1 MDSSRRYLD
10 PAERATCV
18 AASHLEVR
26 NWEPGLVL
34 NERYTKS
41 EYLLRRHGHL
51 GRHSDTRDIPKLART
66 AAADAKIIFM
76 NHLMMSAQA
85 VRRLELHYAF
95 EQLTPYPT
103 DSNMETDSA
112 LYPPSEWQPGT
123 QTAEQAANALSENQD
138 FDTNPPR
145 HPHRAAWDLMATTVL
160 NPPLMP
166 ETLNQIINDL
176 SYPLGTITAAPPQ
189 YAAERAVTDL
199 TNCSLPVPVKTQHK
213 AGEKRPADSSFV
225 SEKGGDDEG
234 ATFPSADR
242 SSKRPRLETA
252 EVEDALSELQH
263 QKGKKRAADS
273 PLPSH
278 HNNDIEGPASPSPAR
293 PTKRPRT
300 ETPPV
305 EILLPGVVSGNRLP
319 KSRKEAVD
327 AATERKQILER
338 AQLIVSPDTTTKHL
352 DFPPEFHSP
361 ENFTQ
366 AERTALNEQDID
378 NGPIRCICGE
388 NRDVAG
394 REEWIQC
401 DGENCGVWQHVICME
416 DGVEST
422 VAKRQAKTYLCQ
434 VCDPWRHRRVLQRLR
449 KQNTDP
455 VGRSEWERGET
466 AAVNEGNEGK

>member
-1 MDSSRRYLD
+1 ML
-10 PAERATCV
+10 
-18 AASHLEVR
+18 
-26 NWEPGLVL
+26 
-34 NERYTKS
+34 
-41 EYLLRRHGHL
+41 
-51 GRHSDTRDIPKLART
+51 
-66 AAADAKIIFM
+66 
-76 NHLMMSAQA
+76 SAQA
-85 VRRLELHYAF
+85 VRRLELYYAF

-112 LYPPSEWQPGT
+112 LYPPSEWQPGV
-123 QTAEQAANALSENQD
+123 QTAAQVANALSENQD

-145 HPHRAAWDLMATTVL
+145 HPHRAAWDLMATAVR
-160 NPPLMP
+160 NQPLMP

-176 SYPLGTITAAPPQ
+176 SYPLGSITTPPPQ
-189 YAAERAVTDL
+189 YAAENAVADPTDS
-199 TNCSLPVPVKTQHK
+199 SLPVLVESPHKT
-213 AGEKRPADSSFV
+213 GEKRPVDSSFV
-225 SEKGGDDEG
+225 SEKGVDDEA
-234 ATFPSADR
+234 ATSPSSVR
-242 SSKRPRLETA
+242 SSKRPRLETT
-252 EVEDALSELQH
+252 EVGDALLEPQH

-273 PLPSH
+273 PSPSH
-278 HNNDIEGPASPSPAR
+278 DNSEIEAPASPSPAR
-293 PTKRPRT
+293 STKRPRT

-305 EILLPGVVSGNRLP
+305 QILLAGVVSGNRLP
-319 KSRKEAVD
+319 RSRKEAVD
-327 AATERKQILER
+327 AAVERKRILER
-338 AQLIVSPDTTTKHL
+338 AHLVVNPNTAVENL

-366 AERTALNEQDID
+366 TERTALDEQDSD

-449 KQNTDP
+449 QRDADP
-455 VGRSEWERGET
+455 VRRAERERDET
-466 AAVNEGNEGK
+466 AAVNEGNGGN

>member
-10 PAERATCV
+10 TAERATCV
-18 AASHLEVR
+18 ATSHLEVR
-26 NWEPGLVL
+26 NWEPGLIL

-41 EYLLRRHGHL
+41 EYLVRRHGHL
-51 GRHSDTRDIPKLART
+51 GRHPATRDIPRLART
-66 AAADAKIIFM
+66 AAGDAKIIFM
-76 NHLMMSAQA
+76 HHPMLSAQS
-85 VRRLELHYAF
+85 VRRLELYYAF

-103 DSNMETDSA
+103 GNNMETDSA
-112 LYPPSEWQPGT
+112 LYPPSEWQPGV
-123 QTAEQAANALSENQD
+123 QTAAQVANALSETQD
-138 FDTNPPR
+138 FDTNLPR
-145 HPHRAAWDLMATTVL
+145 HPHRAAWDLMATAVR

-176 SYPLGTITAAPPQ
+176 SYPLGTITKAPPQ
-189 YAAERAVTDL
+189 YAAERGVADL
-199 TNCSLPVPVKTQHK
+199 TDCSLPVPVKAQHK
-213 AGEKRPADSSFV
+213 TGEKRSADSSLD
-225 SEKGGDDEG
+225 SEQDGTDE
-234 ATFPSADR
+234 ATTSPSNVP
-242 SSKRPRLETA
+242 SPKRPRLETA
-252 EVEDALSELQH
+252 EVEDTLLEPQH

-273 PLPSH
+273 PSPSH
-278 HNNDIEGPASPSPAR
+278 DSNGTEAPASPSPAR

-305 EILLPGVVSGNRLP
+305 ELLLPGVVSGNRLP

-327 AATERKQILER
+327 GAIERKQILER
-338 AQLIVSPDTTTKHL
+338 AHLIVNPNTAVKAL

-366 AERTALNEQDID
+366 AERTGLNEQDSD
-378 NGPIRCICGE
+378 NGPVRCICGE

-434 VCDPWRHRRVLQRLR
+434 VCDPWKHRRVLQRLR
-449 KQNTDP
+449 RQNPDP
-455 VGRSEWERGET
+455 MGRAERERDEA
-466 AAVNEGNEGK
+466 AAVNEGN

>member
-10 PAERATCV
+10 TAERATCV
-18 AASHLEVR
+18 ATSHLEVR
-26 NWEPGLVL
+26 NWEPGLIL

-41 EYLLRRHGHL
+41 EYLVRRHGHL
-51 GRHSDTRDIPKLART
+51 GRHPATRDIPRLART
-66 AAADAKIIFM
+66 AAGDAKIIFM
-76 NHLMMSAQA
+76 HHPMLSAQS
-85 VRRLELHYAF
+85 VRRLELYYAF

-103 DSNMETDSA
+103 GNNMETDSA
-112 LYPPSEWQPGT
+112 LYPPSEWQPGV
-123 QTAEQAANALSENQD
+123 QTAAQVANALSETQD
-138 FDTNPPR
+138 FDTNLPR
-145 HPHRAAWDLMATTVL
+145 HPHRAAWDLMATAVR

-176 SYPLGTITAAPPQ
+176 SYPLGTITKAPPQ
-189 YAAERAVTDL
+189 HSTRQARSGQRILRWTL
-199 TNCSLPVPVKTQHK
+199 NRTGPTKPPH
-213 AGEKRPADSSFV
+213 PP
-225 SEKGGDDEG
+225 
-234 ATFPSADR
+234 PSP
-242 SSKRPRLETA
+242 KRPRLETA
-252 EVEDALSELQH
+252 EVEDTLLEPQH

-273 PLPSH
+273 PSPSH
-278 HNNDIEGPASPSPAR
+278 DSNGTEAPASPSPAR

-305 EILLPGVVSGNRLP
+305 ELLLPGVVSGNRLP

-327 AATERKQILER
+327 GAIERKKILER
-338 AQLIVSPDTTTKHL
+338 AHLIVNPDTAVKAL

-366 AERTALNEQDID
+366 AERTALDEQDID

-388 NRDVAG
+388 NRDVAS

-422 VAKRQAKTYLCQ
+422 VVKRQAKTYLCQ
-434 VCDPWRHRRVLQRLR
+434 VCDPWRHRKVLQRLR
-449 KQNTDP
+449 RQNPDP
-455 VGRSEWERGET
+455 MGRAERERDEA
-466 AAVNEGNEGK
+466 AAVNEGN